1 MIDQLSKED
10 KRQLQS
16 IIRKGILRRCEE
28 WLKET
33 AALINKEYEGEEN
46 AFDRCIEVTKR
57 SHNYYKEAVRREDYY
72 RNSMLLTGAGELL
85 ANGYISMDDIKD
97 CSSEVQAAIRL
108 WARLDD

>member
-1 MIDQLSKED
+1 MELSKED

-33 AALINKEYEGEEN
+33 ATLINKEYDGDEN
-46 AFDRCIEVTKR
+46 AFDRCMEITKR
-57 SHNYYKEAVRREDYY
+57 SHNYYKEAMRREDYY
-72 RNSMLLTGAGELL
+72 RNSMLLSGAGELL

-97 CSSEVQAAIRL
+97 CSPEVQAAIRL